1 MVIFSPRQ
9 VTIEAHGQ
17 QTIRLSLRRPANLP
31 RRTQPPPQRQSPPD
45 LRYLIYVG
53 IALAAVL
60 AALFT
65 PYLIAYLLQAM
76 NGG

>member
-1 MVIFSPRQ
+1 VPELRPHPYQ
-9 VTIEAHGQ
+9 H
-17 QTIRLSLRRPANLP
+17 RRPRRPANLP
-31 RRTQPPPQRQSPPD
+31 RRTQPPPERQSPPD
-45 LRYLIYVG
+45 LRFLIYVG

-60 AALFT
+60 AALAT

>member
-1 MVIFSPRQ
+1 MPELRPHPYEHQ
-9 VTIEAHGQ
+9 
-17 QTIRLSLRRPANLP
+17 RPRRPTNLA
-31 RRTQPPPQRQSPPD
+31 RRTKPPPERHSPPD
-45 LRYLIYVG
+45 LRFLIYVG

-60 AALFT
+60 AALAT

>member
-1 MVIFSPRQ
+1 MPELHPHPYEHQRP
-9 VTIEAHGQ
+9 
-17 QTIRLSLRRPANLP
+17 RRPANLP
-31 RRTQPPPQRQSPPD
+31 RRTQPPPARQSPPD
-45 LRYLIYVG
+45 LRFLIYVG

-60 AALFT
+60 AALAT

>member
-1 MVIFSPRQ
+1 MSRAVPELRPYEHQ
-9 VTIEAHGQ
+9 
-17 QTIRLSLRRPANLP
+17 RPRRPPNLA
-31 RRTQPPPQRQSPPD
+31 RRTQPPPERRSPPD
-45 LRYLIYVG
+45 LRFLVYIG

>member
-1 MVIFSPRQ
+1 MPELRPHPYEHQ
-9 VTIEAHGQ
+9 
-17 QTIRLSLRRPANLP
+17 RPRRPANLP
-31 RRTQPPPQRQSPPD
+31 RRTQPPPERQSPPD
-45 LRYLIYVG
+45 LRFLIYAG

-60 AALFT
+60 AALAT